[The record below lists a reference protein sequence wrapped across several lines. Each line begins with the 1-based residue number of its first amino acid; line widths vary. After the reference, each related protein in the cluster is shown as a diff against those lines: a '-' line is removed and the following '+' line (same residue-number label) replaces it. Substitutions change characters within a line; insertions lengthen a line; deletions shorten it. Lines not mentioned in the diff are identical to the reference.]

1 MNLFE
6 NGIHI
11 GLMQAL
17 YFSPPGALIGQN
29 TFHPSYTIYTVSP
42 LSQLLERL
50 HTTEWVALKMK
61 VETSKQIFTLA

>member
-50 HTTEWVALKMK
+50 HTTE
-61 VETSKQIFTLA
+61 